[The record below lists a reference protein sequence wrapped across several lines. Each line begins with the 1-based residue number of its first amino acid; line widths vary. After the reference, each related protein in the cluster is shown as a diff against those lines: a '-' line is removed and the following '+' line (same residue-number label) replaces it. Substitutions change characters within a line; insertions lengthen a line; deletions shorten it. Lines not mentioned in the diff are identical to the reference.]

1 MTDGVTDGEV
11 ARLVACFAGV
21 GALASARAC
30 TQGHINTTWFVT
42 TVDGARWVLQ
52 RINPH
57 VFPDPR
63 AVIANVAAVSRHPAA
78 RRLLPRLVDARTGEP
93 WVEDDTGGVWRLCEH
108 VEGRS
113 APYLTDLAMARSAGA
128 AFGGL
133 QRALADF
140 DGTRLA
146 PAIPHFHDL
155 GWRYERLDAVLA
167 GDPPRA
173 RDVERELAFVTS
185 RRRLAA
191 EGRGTARFGVI
202 HGDCKVNNLIFDATS
217 DAVRAVV
224 DLDTVMVGA
233 RSWDF
238 GDLVRSAATT
248 GAEDDPRAEIAVD
261 VFRAIAAGFVHA
273 AGDLIHD
280 DARDELAIACRYIT
294 LMLGLRFLIDHL
306 EGDVYFRAARPMHNL
321 ERARAQFGILQ
332 SLERRERELNAAL
345 AEV

>member
-1 MTDGVTDGEV
+1 MDDVDVGPLV
-11 ARLVACFAGV
+11 ARFAGV
-21 GALASARAC
+21 GALTHARAC
-30 TQGHINTTWFVT
+30 TQGHINTTYFVT
-42 TVDGARWVLQ
+42 TSEGARWVLQ

-57 VFPDPR
+57 VFPQPR

-78 RRLLPRLVDARTGEP
+78 RGWVARLVDAKSGEP
-93 WVEDDTGGVWRLCEH
+93 WVEDDAGGVWRLCEH
-108 VEGRS
+108 VQGRS

-140 DGTRLA
+140 DGAKLA

-167 GDPPRA
+167 GDSPR
-173 RDVERELAFVTS
+173 RSDVKRELEFVSS
-185 RRRLAA
+185 RRSLAA
-191 EGRGTARFGVI
+191 EGRDASGFGVI
-202 HGDCKVNNLIFDATS
+202 HGDCKVNNLIFDASS

-261 VFRAIAAGFVHA
+261 LFRAIASGFVHA
-273 AGDLIHD
+273 LGDLVHN
-280 DARDELAIACRYIT
+280 DARTELVTACRYIT
-294 LMLGLRFLIDHL
+294 LMLGLRFLIDYL
-306 EGDVYFRAARPMHNL
+306 EGDVYFRAARPTHNL
-321 ERARAQFGILQ
+321 ERARAQFAILT
-332 SLERRERELNAAL
+332 SLERREHDLNAAL
-345 AEV
+345 GEV